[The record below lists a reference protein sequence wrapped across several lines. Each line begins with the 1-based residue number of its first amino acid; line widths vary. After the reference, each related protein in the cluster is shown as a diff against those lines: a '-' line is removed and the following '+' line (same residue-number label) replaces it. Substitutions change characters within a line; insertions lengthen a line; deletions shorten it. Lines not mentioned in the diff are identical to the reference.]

1 MLARFKNYLMLFLIV
16 SIVSSSSLYPSES
29 PDPDNGWL
37 SDLPTIFR
45 AGSGL
50 ACSVGAAAA
59 FVASAYIIAQSYK
72 AHTSEQNT
80 LKKKPYL
87 PPREFFWSIA
97 TGTAF
102 IAALFALTE
111 TAWSKQT

>member
-1 MLARFKNYLMLFLIV
+1 MLPRLKHSLMLSLLIATLSFSYV
-16 SIVSSSSLYPSES
+16 HASEQ
-29 PDPDNGWL
+29 PDQESGWL

-45 AGSGL
+45 AGSGF
-50 ACSVGAAAA
+50 ACSVAASAA
-59 FVASAYIIAQSYK
+59 FVASAYILAQSYK
-72 AHTSEQNT
+72 SHISEQDT
-80 LKKKPYL
+80 LKQKTYL
-87 PPREFFWSIA
+87 PPGEFFWSMA